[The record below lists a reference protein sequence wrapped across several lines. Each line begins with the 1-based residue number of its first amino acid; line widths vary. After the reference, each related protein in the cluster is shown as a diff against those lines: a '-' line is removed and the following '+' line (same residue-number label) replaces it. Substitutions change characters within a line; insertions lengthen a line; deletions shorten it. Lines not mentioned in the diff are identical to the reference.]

1 MHATLKDLI
10 SVRDGEPVGANV
22 AEHVGGCEQCSA
34 ALEELSVVRRE
45 LRRLSDYE
53 PPSHGWVGIEQQ
65 LRSRALAPRRSSGWR
80 ATNWRA
86 AAAVTAAVGLG
97 AMVFGLLIGPI
108 RHGSSPAT
116 DSSESHQSNQTAQ
129 SPEPVAALVARSQQ
143 LEAILS
149 GLPRPG
155 VERAATSAAIDELQA
170 RIEVLDLQL
179 SSADESGLSGPQ
191 AQQLWS
197 QRVQLLNSLVSVR
210 YAEQAARGNNW
221 PSIATGDI

>member
-10 SVRDGEPVGANV
+10 SVRDGEPVRADIAG
-22 AEHVGGCEQCSA
+22 HVGGCEQCSA
-34 ALEELSVVRRE
+34 ALAALSEVRKQ
-45 LRRLSDYE
+45 LRRLPDYE
-53 PPSHGWVGIEQQ
+53 PPSHSWAGIERQ
-65 LRSRALAPRRSSGWR
+65 LRSPALAPRRTLRWR
-80 ATNWRA
+80 ATVWRA
-86 AAAVTAAVGLG
+86 GTAAATAVGLG
-97 AMVFGLLIGPI
+97 ALVFVLLIGPI
-108 RHGSSPAT
+108 MHGSSRDT
-116 DSSESHQSNQTAQ
+116 DRSESHRSNNTAQ
-129 SPEPVAALVARSQQ
+129 ALEPVAALVARSQE
-143 LEAILS
+143 LEAVLS

>member
-1 MHATLKDLI
+1 MHPTLKDLI
-10 SVRDGEPVGANV
+10 SVRDGEPADADV
-22 AEHVGGCEQCSA
+22 AGHVVGCEQCSA
-34 ALEELSVVRRE
+34 ALAELSELRRE
-45 LRRLSDYE
+45 LRWLPDYE
-53 PPSHGWVGIEQQ
+53 PPSHSWPDIEQQ

-80 ATNWRA
+80 ATGWRA
-86 AAAVTAAVGLG
+86 GTAAAAAVGLG
-97 AMVFGLLIGPI
+97 ALAFMLLIGPI
-108 RHGSSPAT
+108 MHGSSPDT
-116 DSSESHQSNQTAQ
+116 DSSESHRSNDTALA
-129 SPEPVAALVARSQQ
+129 PEPVAALVARSQQ

-191 AQQLWS
+191 ARQLWS
-197 QRVQLLNSLVSVR
+197 QRVQLLDSLVSVR

>member
-1 MHATLKDLI
+1 MHPTLKDLI
-10 SVRDGEPVGANV
+10 RVRDGEPVGTDV
-22 AEHVGGCEQCSA
+22 AKHVGGCQQCSA
-34 ALEELSVVRRE
+34 ALAELSEVRRE
-45 LRRLSDYE
+45 LRRLPDYE
-53 PPSHGWVGIEQQ
+53 PPSHSWAGIEQQ

-97 AMVFGLLIGPI
+97 ALMFGLLIGPI
-108 RHGSSPAT
+108 RHGSSPAA
-116 DSSESHQSNQTAQ
+116 DSSESYQSNQTAQ
-129 SPEPVAALVARSQQ
+129 SLEPVAALVARSQQ

-221 PSIATGDI
+221 RSIATGDI